1 MKKQVLT
8 LILGFSL
15 YAQAQ
20 EGILD
25 ATFGTSG
32 VVKTED
38 NRDIYATDLQSDGK
52 IVLVGSRYDA
62 NGTDVG
68 VFRHNSDGSLDN
80 SFGTSGAVI
89 VDFFGKQDIAKGVKV
104 LADGKILIGAIVT
117 EGTTKKYALVKL
129 NADGSTDNSFGT
141 SGKVVTN
148 ISGATSLGLTTMTV
162 SANGKIILGGSADG
176 FSKAALAVYTSTG
189 DLDVAFD
196 ADGIIQPNSMVEIQS
211 IQVQTDGKII
221 IGGNGS
227 NFATIVRIN
236 TNGSV
241 DNTFG
246 TSGKFTNNTMTFGGA
261 NTYINLASDGKIIG
275 VFGSFATA
283 EINMIRLTTTG
294 TLDTEFGTGG
304 KTTLNTIPGNE
315 YPTAIKLQ
323 ANGKLL
329 VTGSDGGSANIFLT
343 RVKADGTLD
352 NTFGTNGTTVTS
364 VREGGED
371 NAKTIAVQTDGK
383 ILIAGNQCGGMC
395 TYILLRFNANAV
407 ENPSG
412 LSKLNE
418 NSMIAVY
425 PNPVSE
431 KLQVKLSDNTH
442 IEAMSIMNMNG
453 QVVKEAKNVSTLN
466 ISDLANGLYF
476 IQVSTDKGNS
486 TQKFIKQ

>member
-8 LILGFSL
+8 FILGISL

-20 EGILD
+20 EGTLD

-38 NRDIYATDLQSDGK
+38 NRDIYAMDFQTDGK
-52 IVLVGSRYDA
+52 IVLAGSRYDA

-80 SFGTSGAVI
+80 SFGTNGAAI
-89 VDFFGKQDIAKGVKV
+89 IDFFGKQDIAKGIKV
-104 LADGKILIGAIVT
+104 LADGKMIVGAIVT

-129 NADGSTDNSFGT
+129 NADGSIDNTFGT
-141 SGKVVTN
+141 AGKVVTN
-148 ISGATSLGLTTMTV
+148 IPNATALFLSTMTV
-162 SANGKIILGGSADG
+162 SSDGKIILGGSADG
-176 FSKAALAVYTSTG
+176 FSKAALAVYTSAG
-189 DLDVAFD
+189 DLDVTFD
-196 ADGIIQPNSMVEIQS
+196 ADGIIQPSSMTEIQS
-211 IQVQTDGKII
+211 IKVQTDGKILLS
-221 IGGNGS
+221 GNGS
-227 NFATIVRIN
+227 NFATLVRMN
-236 TNGSV
+236 TNGSL

-246 TSGKFTNNTMTFGGA
+246 TGGKFTNNTMTIGGA
-261 NTYINLASDGKIIG
+261 NTYIDLTPDGKIIG
-275 VFGSFATA
+275 IFGSFATA
-283 EINMIRLTTTG
+283 EINMIKLTVAG
-294 TLDTEFGTGG
+294 TLDNDFGTGG
-304 KTTLNTIPGNE
+304 KTAFNAITGNE

-343 RVKADGTLD
+343 RVNADGTLD

-371 NAKTIAVQTDGK
+371 NAKALAVQPDGK
-383 ILIAGNQCGGMC
+383 IVIAGNQCGGMC
-395 TYILLRFNANAV
+395 TYILLRYNANAV
-407 ENPSG
+407 GNPTG
-412 LSKLNE
+412 LSKVKE

-431 KLQVKLSDNTH
+431 TLQVKLSDNSH
-442 IEAMSIMNMNG
+442 IKAMIIMNMNG
-453 QVVKEAKNVSTLN
+453 QKVKEVNNSAN
-466 ISDLANGLYF
+466 IDVHDLANGLYF
-476 IQVSTDKGNS
+476 VQVTTHKGIY